1 MLKTIILADEDIL
14 LSEALCFEQP
24 ITENALTVI
33 CAGHFML
40 MPSQTKDELIPSFEL
55 NHEAVG
61 IFSPYTWELGCKLAS
76 QLISEN
82 RGTTKISLIINDWQ
96 LVPKNSSDDSNKTNP
111 YRENFYSEFK
121 SVPTA
126 YATILRDYNLSVAE
140 NMYHPKEKQFY
151 FKETSLRKKF
161 SRQHS
166 KYKLAACDG
175 ISCSPDNGA
184 ISYNTSNSSLNV
196 TDSMNQATCTG
207 ELVQMVLDITNAA
220 QNHDQINLINLIPN
234 GCHAPVNAG
243 SNLALELL
251 KQNACPK
258 FVQINNIALE
268 AYGVTDPYL
277 FYALEAPVILDQH
290 SYTPHQN

>member
-1 MLKTIILADEDIL
+1 MSKTITLADEHAL
-14 LSEALCFEQP
+14 LSEALLFEQP
-24 ITENALTVI
+24 IMGNSLTVI

-40 MPSQTKDELIPSFEL
+40 MPNQTKDKLVPSFEL
-55 NHEAVG
+55 NNEVVG

-96 LVPKNSSDDSNKTNP
+96 LVPKNSLDDSGKTNP

-121 SVPTA
+121 SVPTT
-126 YATILRDYNLSVAE
+126 YAKILKDYNLSVEE
-140 NMYHPKEKQFY
+140 NMYHPKENQFY

-166 KYKLAACDG
+166 KYKLAVCDG

-184 ISYNTSNSSLNV
+184 ISYNTFNSSLNV

-207 ELVQMVLDITNAA
+207 ELVQMVLDITKAA
-220 QNHDQINLINLIPN
+220 KNHDQINLINLIPN
-234 GCHAPVNAG
+234 GCRAPVNAG
-243 SNLALELL
+243 SSLALELL
-251 KQNACPK
+251 KQNACSK

-268 AYGVTDPYL
+268 AHGITDPHL
-277 FYALEAPVILDQH
+277 FYALETPVILNQY